1 MSREFDAVII
11 GAGFSGL
18 YMLHRL
24 RGLGLSVLV
33 LERASGVGGTWFWNR
48 YPGAR
53 CDIESMDYSYSFSEE
68 LEQEWEW
75 TERYPTQPEILRYL
89 EHVAARFDLRRDIE
103 FETRVTAAHYDEGD
117 NQWEITTV
125 DGERVRARY
134 CVMAVGNLSS
144 VKRPDFPG
152 LDTFRGDWHH
162 TAEWPREGVEFAD
175 RRVGVVGT
183 GSTGIQAIPQI
194 ARQAEHLYVFQRTAN
209 FSMPA
214 HNRPLHPDEQRQIK
228 ARYDERRRLARQSEA
243 GVPILPPERGT
254 FDVTPEERRRAYEAG
269 WRRGGINAL
278 SAAFTDFF
286 TDRDANETAAEF
298 AREKIRQTVHDPE
311 VAEALA
317 PRLNPIGTK
326 RTCVDIDYFETY
338 NRDNVELVD
347 VRGAPIVGITPRGIQ
362 TSEREYVVDSIVFAI
377 GFDAMTGALLEV
389 DIRGLGGRT
398 LRGKWAAGPRTCL
411 GIACAGFPNMFV
423 VTGPGSPSVLSNMVV
438 SIEQHV
444 DWIADCIAHARAR
457 GHDRIEATIE
467 AEDAWVDHVNEIA
480 DATLYPLAN
489 SWYLGANIPGKP
501 RVFMPYVGGV
511 GAYRRVCDEV
521 AARGYDGFRLSTAM
535 EECVQ
540 A

>member
-1 MSREFDAVII
+1 
-11 GAGFSGL
+11 
-18 YMLHRL
+18 
-24 RGLGLSVLV
+24 
-33 LERASGVGGTWFWNR
+33 
-48 YPGAR
+48 
-53 CDIESMDYSYSFSEE
+53 
-68 LEQEWEW
+68 
-75 TERYPTQPEILRYL
+75 
-89 EHVAARFDLRRDIE
+89 
-103 FETRVTAAHYDEGD
+103 
-117 NQWEITTV
+117 
-125 DGERVRARY
+125 
-134 CVMAVGNLSS
+134 
-144 VKRPDFPG
+144 
-152 LDTFRGDWHH
+152 
-162 TAEWPREGVEFAD
+162 
-175 RRVGVVGT
+175 
-183 GSTGIQAIPQI
+183 
-194 ARQAEHLYVFQRTAN
+194 
-209 FSMPA
+209 MPA

-243 GVPILPPERGT
+243 GVPILPPERAT